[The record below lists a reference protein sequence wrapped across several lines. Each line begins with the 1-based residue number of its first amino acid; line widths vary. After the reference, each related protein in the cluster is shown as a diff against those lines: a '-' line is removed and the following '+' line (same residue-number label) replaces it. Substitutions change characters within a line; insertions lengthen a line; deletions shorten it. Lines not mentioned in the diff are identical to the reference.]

1 MKIQKLKIA
10 LLTLVI
16 MVGSNTH
23 ASIIDL
29 GSFATGNFLVDPA
42 STYLPAQNSSGLTTS
57 KNIAVGDVWWGEF
70 TQSKNWTAG
79 YGWTGNPAS
88 GYTSTN
94 LGLLMSVKSQS
105 NPTPFSV
112 YFYDSNYMQI
122 QSFTGLITSASA
134 SPVFV
139 SLTPA
144 SWNAYEGGAL
154 GDVKAFAF
162 SWDSGVSINTTLV
175 GVQANIQTN
184 NVPEPSSFSLLL
196 IGVAGVASRRLLK
209 RKD

>member
-16 MVGSNTH
+16 MMGSNTH

-29 GSFATGNFLVDPA
+29 GSFATGNFLVDP
-42 STYLPAQNSSGLTTS
+42 SSSYLPAQNSSGLTT
-57 KNIAVGDVWWGEF
+57 NQYIAAGDFWYGEF

-79 YGWTGNPAS
+79 CGWTGNPAS

-112 YFYDSNYMQI
+112 YFYDSNYMTI
-122 QSFTGLITSASA
+122 QSFTGLITSTSA

-144 SWNAYEGGAL
+144 SWNAYDGGSL

-162 SWDSGVSINTTLV
+162 GWDSDARINTTLV

-184 NVPEPSSFSLLL
+184 NVPEPSSFSLVALALL
-196 IGVAGVASRRLLK
+196 GLFAIPRREE
-209 RKD
+209 R